1 MGTPELSPKQGA
13 VGPRGS
19 GGTINHQYS
28 AGETL
33 KAPVSSEGRNNVLL
47 WYLLVGVLVGLSTGA
62 SGCWGW
68 AQVVRRVLS
77 AASTNVD
84 KWLGRGTGV
93 TAPTY
98 PGPGNCHIL
107 EAGTWVGGEQARPVK
122 TVKVQH
128 ALAGATGS
136 DRRYSG
142 GSIGP
147 SGDRYRL
154 GHRPVMDFGL
164 WLNVQ
169 SGHSKLATSVGPGE
183 LCRCDRVWAEKAHP
197 GSSGPCRGS
206 SRAGK
211 LGLWMHLQLG
221 VARKA
226 PTRRYL

>member
-1 MGTPELSPKQGA
+1 MGTPKLSPEQEA

-19 GGTINHQYS
+19 GGTINRIYS

-33 KAPVSSEGRNNVLL
+33 KAPVSSEGRNDVLL
-47 WYLLVGVLVGLSTGA
+47 WYLLVGVLVGLPTGTT
-62 SGCWGW
+62 GCWGW
-68 AQVVRRVLS
+68 AQTVLPVLS
-77 AASTNVD
+77 ATSTNVD

-98 PGPGNCHIL
+98 PGPGNCHNM
-107 EAGTWVGGEQARPVK
+107 EAGTWVGGEKARPVK

-128 ALAGATGS
+128 ALAGAAGS
-136 DRRYSG
+136 DRRYPG
-142 GSIGP
+142 GSNGP

-154 GHRPVMDFGL
+154 GHRPVMDLGL

-183 LCRCDRVWAEKAHP
+183 LCRCDRVWAEKARP